1 WTGRQRNLFL
11 VVGLGGQQDGAAQ
24 SRNVW
29 ILERLT
35 SSDAV
40 PTGDT
45 DGDHVVAAV
54 GVGVIAHRLP
64 AAAVADTEAIEAA
77 PADDAGP
84 QPVVDETPGCGKS
97 IRAESIDVENGRPI
111 SSHAYPMSATVG
123 ALQPQPRPRQV
134 RPHRGFSSCAL
145 DDSSPT
151 TSAAVA
157 SQPTKS
163 SSTATS
169 ATATNAAIS
178 AACSS
183 SMPKP
188 TGGRLLPATLSCV
201 VGGGGDGGG
210 GKSAAR
216 FVVGAPG
223 RLLLSRRRKNGKFA
237 TQQQGSAAAAASS
250 LSCRCPFT
258 FVLPDLSRQPEGFR
272 QFIEADLLDPNA
284 LASLEAAGCLNWWH
298 RDGLASRL
306 WPLAT
311 SGDGNCLLHAIS
323 LCMYGAHDRQ
333 LTLRAAL
340 HRYLRR
346 RSAALYRRWRW
357 QTHAELTR
365 TTGLRLSDSE
375 WRAEWKSLLQLA
387 RAAPKSTP
395 TAPGDRHTYSSLE
408 EIHVFVAA
416 NVIRRPIVVVADA
429 YVKAAD
435 GGNLAP
441 NPFAGLYLPLLER
454 PETCCPYPV
463 LLAFHSAH
471 FSALLPMEA
480 STASGDDYLPSAVP
494 LVTPPP
500 ACASLPVHFAF
511 DPGSGFKWSRAST
524 VGDLAADGNDANRA
538 TTDSSTAALLAEYL
552 HCCRLPLA
560 RPDCDSGGEDMP
572 PAYATATFA
581 GHGNGGDIGG
591 VGGSS
596 NRKHLTLAISN
607 DLVYSISPTPLPISR
622 SRQCPAPSVGKS
634 DTLCRFVAVIR
645 FTMRRRRRRP
655 NAALI
660 QQQQVESNRDSQQ
673 NLESERTSD
682 EHESAAAPSAP
693 FVSVLCARI
702 GLAARPPKFTEV
714 VTGYLV
720 RAMATYQQQQKQ
732 QQQQSSDRQSSAT
745 EVPEQPATTGSSPAS
760 DQTQSSD

>member
-1 WTGRQRNLFL
+1 
-11 VVGLGGQQDGAAQ
+11 
-24 SRNVW
+24 
-29 ILERLT
+29 
-35 SSDAV
+35 
-40 PTGDT
+40 
-45 DGDHVVAAV
+45 
-54 GVGVIAHRLP
+54 
-64 AAAVADTEAIEAA
+64 
-77 PADDAGP
+77 
-84 QPVVDETPGCGKS
+84 
-97 IRAESIDVENGRPI
+97 
-111 SSHAYPMSATVG
+111 MSATVG

-596 NRKHLTLAISN
+596 NRKVETMSRTFGRQVRHALQIRRGHSFHNAPP
-607 DLVYSISPTPLPISR
+607 PTP
-622 SRQCPAPSVGKS
+622 
-634 DTLCRFVAVIR
+634 
-645 FTMRRRRRRP
+645 P